1 MLRLNTFG
9 GLTLRQGSAPLTGAP
24 TQRRRLA
31 LLALL
36 ATAGERGMSR
46 EKLLAFLWPEG
57 EPDKARHALNQILSA
72 QRRHFKEAALFEGR
86 KTLRLNPA
94 QIESD
99 VRLFEEA
106 IATGELERAVTL
118 YSGPFLDGFF
128 LAEAP
133 EFERWADDHRSRFAR
148 RCGSAL
154 VALAQRAAQAGD
166 RAGVVEWRHRAAE
179 LAPFDAEAAL
189 RLSEA
194 LVDAGNTAGAL
205 RAMRGYQ
212 ERIKKELGVEGDP
225 EIERR
230 LRSLEMTL
238 R

>member
-36 ATAGERGMSR
+36 ATSGERGMSR

-106 IATGELERAVTL
+106 IAAGELERAVAL
-118 YSGPFLDGFF
+118 YAGPFLDGFF
-128 LAEAP
+128 LADAP

-154 VALAQRAAQAGD
+154 VALAQRAEQAGD
-166 RAGVVEWRHRAAE
+166 RPGVVEWRHRAAE
-179 LAPFDAEAAL
+179 LAPFDAEVAL

-194 LVDAGNTAGAL
+194 LVDAGNAAGAL
-205 RAMRGYQ
+205 RGLRGYQ